1 MENIKMVNYCGE
13 EYLSFNELC
22 DLFDVSPN
30 TMRKALKEIDKSVT
44 VLQLTSHRK
53 LYSSSS
59 IIKAMKKT
67 VKINI
72 ER

>member
-1 MENIKMVNYCGE
+1 MVNYGGE

-22 DLFDVSPN
+22 DLFNVSPN
-30 TMRKALKEIDKSVT
+30 TMRKALKEIDKNIV
-44 VLQLTSHRK
+44 VLQLTSNRK

-59 IIKAMKKT
+59 IIKAMRKT
-67 VKINI
+67 IKINI

>member
-1 MENIKMVNYCGE
+1 MVNYGGE

-22 DLFDVSPN
+22 DLFNVSPN
-30 TMRKALKEIDKSVT
+30 TMRKALKEIDKNII
-44 VLQLTSHRK
+44 VLQLTSNRK

-59 IIKAMKKT
+59 IIKSMRKT
-67 VKINI
+67 IKINI

>member
-1 MENIKMVNYCGE
+1 MIIYSGE

-22 DLFDVSPN
+22 DLFNVSPN
-30 TMRKALKEIDKSVT
+30 TMRKALKEINKSVV

-67 VKINI
+67 IKINI
-72 ER
+72 

>member
-1 MENIKMVNYCGE
+1 MVNYCGE

-30 TMRKALKEIDKSVT
+30 TMRKALKEIDKAVV
-44 VLQLTSHRK
+44 VLQLTSKRK

-59 IIKAMKKT
+59 IVKAMKKT
-67 VKINI
+67 IKINNWKV
-72 ER
+72 R

>member
-1 MENIKMVNYCGE
+1 MVNYGGE
-13 EYLSFNELC
+13 EYLSFGELC
-22 DLFDVSPN
+22 DLFNVSPN
-30 TMRKALKEIDKSVT
+30 TMRKALKEIDKSVV
-44 VLQLTSHRK
+44 VLQLTSNRK

-67 VKINI
+67 IKINT

>member
-1 MENIKMVNYCGE
+1 MVNYCGE

-30 TMRKALKEIDKSVT
+30 TMRKALKEIDKAVV
-44 VLQLTSHRK
+44 VLQLTSKRK

-59 IIKAMKKT
+59 IVKAMKKT
-67 VKINI
+67 IKINN
-72 ER
+72 

>member
-1 MENIKMVNYCGE
+1 MIIYSGE

-22 DLFDVSPN
+22 DLFNVSPN
-30 TMRKALKEIDKSVT
+30 TMRIALKEIDKSVV

-67 VKINI
+67 IKINI
-72 ER
+72 

>member
-1 MENIKMVNYCGE
+1 MVNYGGE

-22 DLFDVSPN
+22 DLFNVSPN
-30 TMRKALKEIDKSVT
+30 TMRKALKEIDKNII
-44 VLQLTSHRK
+44 VLQLTSNRK

-59 IIKAMKKT
+59 IVKAMRKT
-67 VKINI
+67 IKINI

>member
-1 MENIKMVNYCGE
+1 MIIYSGE

-22 DLFDVSPN
+22 DLFNVSPN
-30 TMRKALKEIDKSVT
+30 TMRKALKEIDKSVV

-67 VKINI
+67 IKINI
-72 ER
+72 

>member
-1 MENIKMVNYCGE
+1 MVNYGGE

-22 DLFDVSPN
+22 DLFNVSPN
-30 TMRKALKEIDKSVT
+30 TMRKALKEIDKNII
-44 VLQLTSHRK
+44 VLQLTSNRK

-59 IIKAMKKT
+59 IIKAMRKT
-67 VKINI
+67 IKINI

>member
-1 MENIKMVNYCGE
+1 MINYSGE

-22 DLFDVSPN
+22 DLFNVSPN
-30 TMRKALKEIDKSVT
+30 TMRKALKEIDKSVV

-67 VKINI
+67 IKINI
-72 ER
+72 

>member
-1 MENIKMVNYCGE
+1 MINYSGE

-22 DLFDVSPN
+22 DLFNVSPN
-30 TMRKALKEIDKSVT
+30 TMRKALKEIDKSVV

-53 LYSSSS
+53 LYNSAS

-67 VKINI
+67 IKINI
-72 ER
+72 

>member
-1 MENIKMVNYCGE
+1 MVNYCGE

>member
-1 MENIKMVNYCGE
+1 MVNYGDE

-22 DLFDVSPN
+22 DLFNVSPN
-30 TMRKALKEIDKSVT
+30 TMRKALKEIDKNII
-44 VLQLTSHRK
+44 VLQLTSNRK

-59 IIKAMKKT
+59 IIKAMRKT
-67 VKINI
+67 IKINI

>member
-1 MENIKMVNYCGE
+1 MVNYCGE

-22 DLFDVSPN
+22 DLFSVFPN
-30 TMRKALKEIDKSVT
+30 TMRKALKEIDKNIV

-67 VKINI
+67 IKINV